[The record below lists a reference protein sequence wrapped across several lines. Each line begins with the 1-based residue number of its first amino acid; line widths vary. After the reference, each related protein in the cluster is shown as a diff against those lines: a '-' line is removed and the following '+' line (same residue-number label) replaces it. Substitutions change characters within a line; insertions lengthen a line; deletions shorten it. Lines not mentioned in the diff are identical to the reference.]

1 MNQLLKSALYLS
13 LVSTSLVAQ
22 AQFKMPSLPGGGN
35 KLSGAQDQ
43 LVTQYVAADKDV
55 LDANGKMD
63 DALGLKD
70 QAAQARAESAA
81 LSSGATLDN
90 LKAADA
96 GSSNND
102 TVIAAAY
109 KNPPEMDAKAKATF
123 TEGLEFLGKG
133 LLKYVAM
140 KSSVTSFGSSL
151 TSVSPAALP
160 KLQSGA
166 YIVKVFPG
174 NSKNLFTSLN
184 NAVTFAKAHDITVP
198 PDATQALTS
207 SF

>member
-1 MNQLLKSALYLS
+1 MNRLLKSALYLS
-13 LVSTSLVAQ
+13 LVSIPLGAQ

-43 LVTQYVAADKDV
+43 LVSQYTAADKDV

-70 QAAQARAESAA
+70 QAAQARAEAAA

-96 GSSNND
+96 GSSDND
-102 TVIAAAY
+102 AVIAAAY

-123 TEGLEFLGKG
+123 TEGLESLGKG
-133 LLKYVAM
+133 VIKYVAM

-151 TSVSPAALP
+151 TSVSPTMLP
-160 KLQSGA
+160 KLQTGA
-166 YIVKVFPG
+166 YIVKVFPA

-198 PDATQALTS
+198 PDATQALTA

>member
-13 LVSTSLVAQ
+13 LVSTSFVAQ

-43 LVTQYVAADKDV
+43 LVSQYAAAEKDV

-70 QAAQARAESAA
+70 QAAQARAESTA
-81 LSSGATLDN
+81 LSSGATLNN
-90 LKAADA
+90 LEAANA
-96 GSSNND
+96 GSSDND
-102 TVIAAAY
+102 AVIAAAY

-133 LLKYVAM
+133 VMKYVAM
-140 KSSVTSFGSSL
+140 RSSVTSFGSSL
-151 TSVSPAALP
+151 TSVSPTMLP

-166 YIVKVFPG
+166 YIVKVFPT